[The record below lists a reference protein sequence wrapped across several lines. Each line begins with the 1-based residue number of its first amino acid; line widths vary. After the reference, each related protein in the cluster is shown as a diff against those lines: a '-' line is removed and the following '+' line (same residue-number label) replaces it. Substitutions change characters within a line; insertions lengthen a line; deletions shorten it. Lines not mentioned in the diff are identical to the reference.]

1 MSCKPARKP
10 QSRSTAELT
19 SALSIIDAVYDLGA
33 RFDDDP
39 SCGGLRIVCSPIPD
53 ELERLVFQREADI
66 AALLA
71 EHNEPATCVRCGAPS
86 KEQSCVRCGHRS
98 MDLPPPP
105 LGRLIPPL

>member
-19 SALSIIDAVYDLGA
+19 SALNIIDAVYDLGA
-33 RFDDDP
+33 KFDDNP

-71 EHNEPATCVRCGAPS
+71 EHNAPPSCARCGASS
-86 KEQSCVRCGHRS
+86 KEQTCARCGHTK
-98 MDLPPPP
+98 MDLASLPDWSHHA
-105 LGRLIPPL
+105 